1 MRTLPRRF
9 LSAVSDATI
18 GTAIV
23 MMHVVLADRSRQRSS
38 DPRDTRAQPEQRDD
52 RAAAGPDRRWD

>member
-9 LSAVSDATI
+9 LSAFSDATI

-38 DPRDTRAQPEQRDD
+38 DARDARLQLEQRDD
-52 RAAAGPDRRWD
+52 PSCRGF